1 MIKAKTCSWKVC
13 LLRLANFWAIY
24 FDQNMEEKN
33 NQTYHKNE
41 VKLNFPRCNK
51 APVIVIHT
59 LLFMFSALNSI
70 TSKHSTSSET
80 RFTTTSSKKG
90 SKETNTR
97 NYLRARF
104 YISRMLLFFSYLF
117 VIYMGRYYSMWIT
130 TSK

>member
-1 MIKAKTCSWKVC
+1 MRGPP
-13 LLRLANFWAIY
+13 L
-24 FDQNMEEKN
+24 
-33 NQTYHKNE
+33 H
-41 VKLNFPRCNK
+41 P
-51 APVIVIHT
+51 

-104 YISRMLLFFSYLF
+104 YISRMLLFSPIFLSYTWEGTTPCELLNLLKQLF
-117 VIYMGRYYSMWIT
+117 QLTCLSVHLNDPAPQGV
-130 TSK
+130 SKIRQVKVEMSKFT